1 MTQTDKSKHS
11 SKEERPFIKVYLSDI
26 IRALKKFW
34 LICIALAVLLAS
46 VSVVKEKLNY
56 VPKYTASTTV
66 VVSTQSATS
75 SAAGISVYSF
85 YYDTSTAQTLTE
97 IFPFILSSNL
107 LQDAVCADLDIENI
121 PVKLDASSSPG
132 SNMFTLTATGYDPQ
146 ITYDVLVAAIENYPD
161 VAKYVVGNIQLKIIT
176 APQVPTSPSN
186 SADYVSVGIKGGAI
200 GLIFGFAFVIV
211 YIIQR
216 KTIKTKSDIK
226 SELGLDVLA
235 VVPKDGKKRRSAK
248 YNTKHLISDSSSSG
262 AFCESFRILRNYILS
277 SLKANEK
284 VIMVTSSVPGEGKTT
299 VTANLAISLA
309 DSSKKILLIDG
320 DIRHPSIAASLD
332 INSDMLHFHTVTD
345 KYKIA
350 FVNEY
355 KFDVVFPSGVG
366 ENQYFDSSDFAK
378 MIFENKGNYDYIL
391 IDTPPCGL
399 VSDAMFTAQASDA
412 AVYVVYQDSV
422 RASRIRSSI
431 DSLMSTD
438 VNILGCVLNGAERGI
453 SGYGGGYG
461 YGSGY
466 GYGYGY
472 GYEYGY
478 GSKKKHK
485 RTQSY
490 NRSDDSSDNTE
501 DDERFTL

>member
-1 MTQTDKSKHS
+1 MTQTDKFKHS
-11 SKEERPFIKVYLSDI
+11 FKEERPFIKVYLSDI

-34 LICIALAVLLAS
+34 FVCIALAVLLAS
-46 VSVVKEKLNY
+46 VSVVKEKLDY

-66 VVSTQSATS
+66 VVSTQSSTS
-75 SAAGISVYSF
+75 SVAGISVYSF
-85 YYDTSTAQTLTE
+85 YYDTSTAQTLTD

-107 LQDAVCADLDIENI
+107 LQDAVCADLDIEKV
-121 PVKLDASSSPG
+121 PVTLDASSSPG
-132 SNMFTLTATGYDPQ
+132 SNMFTLTATGLEPQ
-146 ITYDVLVAAIENYPD
+146 ITHDVLVAAVENYPD

-186 SADYVSVGIKGGAI
+186 SVDYIGVGIKGGAI
-200 GLIFGFAFVIV
+200 GLVFGFAFIIV
-211 YIIQR
+211 YIVQR

-226 SELGLDVLA
+226 SELGMEALA
-235 VVPKDGKKRRSAK
+235 IIPKDGKKRRSAK
-248 YNTKHLISDSSSSG
+248 NNAKHLISDSSSGS

-277 SLKANEK
+277 SIKTNEK
-284 VIMVTSSVPGEGKTT
+284 VIMVTSSIPGEGKTT
-299 VTANLAISLA
+299 VTANLAVSLA
-309 DSSKKILLIDG
+309 DSNKKILLVDG
-320 DIRHPSIAASLD
+320 DIRHPSIASSLNLD
-332 INSDMLHFHTVTD
+332 SDKLHFHTVTD

-350 FVNEY
+350 FINEF
-355 KFDVVFPSGVG
+355 KFDVIFTVGNESGK
-366 ENQYFDSSDFAK
+366 YFDSSDFAK
-378 MIFENKGNYDYIL
+378 MIFEIKGEYDYVL

-399 VSDAMFTAQASDA
+399 VSDALFIAQASDA

-453 SGYGGGYG
+453 YGYGYGYG

-466 GYGYGY
+466 GYGY
-472 GYEYGY
+472 EYGY
-478 GSKKKHK
+478 GAKKKHK
-485 RTQSY
+485 RAQSY
-490 NRSDDSSDNTE
+490 NRSEDSEEFTE